1 MFENRW
7 TWQTDDSI
15 GGGYGGLIASYPS
28 NGFMITLGD
37 YRNTSQAII
46 DELKLYK
53 WIDKFTRAIIID
65 FTVYNANVNLFNQMR

>member
-1 MFENRW
+1 
-7 TWQTDDSI
+7 
-15 GGGYGGLIASYPS
+15 
-28 NGFMITLGD
+28 MITLGD